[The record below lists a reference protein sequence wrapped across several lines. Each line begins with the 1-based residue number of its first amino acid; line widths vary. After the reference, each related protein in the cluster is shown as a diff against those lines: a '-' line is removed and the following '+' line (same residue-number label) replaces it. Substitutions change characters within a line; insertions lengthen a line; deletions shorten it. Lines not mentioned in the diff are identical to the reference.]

1 MDQYIVVTE
10 DIFAP
15 YPHFIATVG
24 DYDLDCTYGSGST
37 PLDAIVDLLDSLED

>member
-1 MDQYIVVTE
+1 MDIVVTE

-15 YPHFIATVG
+15 YKWFIATVG

-37 PLDAIVDLLDSLED
+37 PLDAIVDLLDQTEEG